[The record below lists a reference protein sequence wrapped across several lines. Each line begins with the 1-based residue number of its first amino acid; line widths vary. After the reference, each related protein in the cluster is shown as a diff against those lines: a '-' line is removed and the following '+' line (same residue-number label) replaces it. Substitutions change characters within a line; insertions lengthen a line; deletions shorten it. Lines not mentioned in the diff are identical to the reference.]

1 MRPGSV
7 IVDLAA
13 ETGGNCAL
21 TKAEETV
28 VAHGVQ
34 IIGPTNLPATVP
46 VHASQMYSK
55 NITTLLG
62 EFVGEEGAVTLD
74 FENDVIGPATV
85 THEGEVKNDR
95 VRQAMQPSA

>member
-1 MRPGSV
+1 
-7 IVDLAA
+7 
-13 ETGGNCAL
+13 
-21 TKAEETV
+21 ETV

-74 FENDVIGPATV
+74 FETDVIGPATV